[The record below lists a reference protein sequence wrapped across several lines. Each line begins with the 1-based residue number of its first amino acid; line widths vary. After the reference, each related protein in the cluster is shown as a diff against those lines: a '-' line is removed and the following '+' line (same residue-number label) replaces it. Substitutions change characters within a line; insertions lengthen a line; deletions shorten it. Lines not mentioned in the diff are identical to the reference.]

1 MPPRAALSAALVAG
15 VLLGLPAASHGAD
28 YRVGVFA
35 GTASETDQTALRAA
49 YQPLVDYLAR
59 ATGDSMTLE
68 VSQSFEDTA
77 RELGEARYAI
87 FLGPT
92 HVTADAIDDGY
103 APVAKWNQPL
113 YGLFI
118 VPAGRPYRTLAD
130 LRGARL
136 GIASRDTVV
145 GPLCIGALNQ
155 AGVRADENLRSVYE
169 GKFQD
174 VMSRQLVAGDLD
186 AICTGPA
193 AWQALNRQT
202 PGKFRV
208 IGESVRVP
216 GFALSI
222 DTHLSAPEKR
232 KLARVLV
239 GIGRTPDGRRALAAI
254 TGSPAGAADTLRT
267 SAREYAAANV
277 LIESSRRMYDVQ
289 VPRTLR

>member
-15 VLLGLPAASHGAD
+15 VLLGLPAASHAAA
-28 YRVGVFA
+28 YRVGIFA
-35 GTASETDQTALRAA
+35 GTASETDQATLRAA
-49 YQPLVDYLAR
+49 YQPLVGYLAR

-68 VSQSFEDTA
+68 VSQRFDDTA
-77 RELGEARYAI
+77 RALGEARYAI

-118 VPAGRPYRTLAD
+118 APGGKPYRTLAD
-130 LRGARL
+130 LRGTRL
-136 GIASRDTVV
+136 GIAARDTVV
-145 GPLCIGALNQ
+145 GPLCVGALNR
-155 AGVRADENLRSVYE
+155 AGLRADEDLRSVYE

-174 VMSRQLVAGDLD
+174 VMTRQLVDGDLD

-193 AWQALNRQT
+193 AWKALKRLA

-222 DTHLSAPEKR
+222 DTRLSAPERR

-239 GIGRTPDGRRALAAI
+239 GIGRTPEGRRALAAI
-254 TGSPAGAADTLRT
+254 TGSASGASDTLRT
-267 SAREYAAANV
+267 SAREYVAANV
-277 LIESSRRMYDVQ
+277 LVESSRRMYDVQ
-289 VPRTLR
+289 VPRSLR